1 MRDKLNNN
9 PMAQIILVG
18 VLVLGAGFFLLTSMG
33 GGGGSSAS
41 SSSSTASTT
50 ATAAPATGTADASA
64 AGATD
69 ASGAAAVTTSAP
81 VVPSPPLPRSVSDAY
96 DANQVVVLLI
106 VRNGGIDDILVART
120 VHALGGAGGVS
131 TTVVPVQQVA
141 RYASIT
147 QGVKLDRAPALI
159 VLRPQNLTN
168 GTPQASISYGFL
180 SPQAIVQSV
189 RDATYTGPVE
199 TYHPN

>member
-1 MRDKLNNN
+1 MPDKLNNN
-9 PMAQIILVG
+9 PVAQIILVG

-33 GGGGSSAS
+33 GGGGSPAS
-41 SSSSTASTT
+41 TSSSTASTT
-50 ATAAPATGTADASA
+50 ATAAPATGTA
-64 AGATD
+64 GATD
-69 ASGAAAVTTSAP
+69 ATGAAAVPTSAP

-96 DANQVVVLLI
+96 DANQVVVLLV
-106 VRNGGIDDILVART
+106 VRNGGIDDTLVART

-147 QGVKLDRAPALI
+147 QRVKLDRAPALI
-159 VLRPQNLTN
+159 VLRPRNLTN

-199 TYHPN
+199 SYHPN